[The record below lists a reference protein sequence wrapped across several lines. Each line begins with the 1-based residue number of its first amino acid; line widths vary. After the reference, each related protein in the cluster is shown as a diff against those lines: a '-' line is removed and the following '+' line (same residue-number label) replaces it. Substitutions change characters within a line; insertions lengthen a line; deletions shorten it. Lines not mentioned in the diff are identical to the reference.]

1 VTGAIVGARR
11 PGQVRGVAGAG
22 EFRFSPQELAEFQ
35 AFFAREAA

>member
-11 PGQVRGVAGAG
+11 SDQVRGVVGAARYQLSG
-22 EFRFSPQELAEFQ
+22 RELAELE